1 MSRLNGDAF
10 RVPLL
15 EQWKLVGT
23 DQPFSSEGCR
33 TGDGSYLLTARDKN
47 GQLAIV
53 MVRDTCFSL
62 LPTVCPIPM
71 RSQWGTIF
79 YQGPAI
85 VDRERQQ
92 GYVMG
97 VDSLNRRQY
106 LLAIDLTSRPSSL
119 TLYYTDTLEHA
130 TTIIPVITPD
140 GDLILAGGVHK
151 DNYKPFSAVWLYRFA
166 TERNTEASSKMPL
179 ALSIIA
185 LLAIAALAYLLLYL
199 RRRRSPVA
207 DNASMRCDSEDDS
220 GDATLGSVAHYDVDE
235 LLERICQYM
244 DEQQPYLQ
252 SRLRQSDVAATLGV
266 STTSI
271 SECLTTCRGIT
282 FAQFIAEYRVRH
294 AQRLLS
300 NQPDTKLSAVY
311 AEAGFTSESTFF
323 RTFKAITGLSPKEWL
338 AQQ

>member
-1 MSRLNGDAF
+1 
-10 RVPLL
+10 
-15 EQWKLVGT
+15 
-23 DQPFSSEGCR
+23 
-33 TGDGSYLLTARDKN
+33 
-47 GQLAIV
+47 
-53 MVRDTCFSL
+53 
-62 LPTVCPIPM
+62 
-71 RSQWGTIF
+71 
-79 YQGPAI
+79 
-85 VDRERQQ
+85 
-92 GYVMG
+92 
-97 VDSLNRRQY
+97 
-106 LLAIDLTSRPSSL
+106 
-119 TLYYTDTLEHA
+119 
-130 TTIIPVITPD
+130 
-140 GDLILAGGVHK
+140 
-151 DNYKPFSAVWLYRFA
+151 
-166 TERNTEASSKMPL
+166 
-179 ALSIIA
+179 
-185 LLAIAALAYLLLYL
+185 
-199 RRRRSPVA
+199 
-207 DNASMRCDSEDDS
+207 MRCDSEDDS